1 MGRILETP
9 TSFLEVD
16 KCDQELLELLKSKK
30 EELKAQLERRPKIIV
45 YNKEVEQPRNVGFF
59 SDTIQ
64 GYNYS
69 KKVIQSKPLTKE
81 LKQILN
87 YINKKYAAEF
97 NGILINYY
105 KDGNDYIGMHCDNEE
120 ELDKIGVV
128 SLSIGATRK
137 FRIRTKQKKI
147 VLDYQIKKGDI
158 LLMAGTFQEEFYH
171 EIPKQKT
178 VKEERISLTFRKHQ
192 I

>member
-1 MGRILETP
+1 VGRILETP